1 MQLTAAHWVYV
12 AGVASLIAVMLMRKN
27 VVVPAIIA
35 TFVTTWLFTGD
46 FLNGLGSVFSAS
58 MVATTELLSIF
69 LVLTVVTA
77 LLGALRAVGADRRMI
92 APLARLMKNGPVSY
106 IALFVV
112 TYLLSLVFWP
122 TPTLALVAATLL
134 PAAIAAGLSPLGAAM
149 AIAIAGQGMALASDY
164 VIGVAPSLSAG
175 GAGVPAGEIADRALV
190 LSLVVGGVAITMTWF
205 MHVRRGSRSDVLPGS
220 GTARDGGLATL
231 TARRVSLAD
240 IPATV
245 GAALTTKGEP
255 LRVRS
260 GGTAT
265 ATDVVGGNG
274 TGNGSGNGHGPVSG
288 NGSGNGH
295 GPAGGDGHVG
305 NGHGPTGDSGSLATG
320 DDGGT
325 AAPLRTRHARL
336 YAIAVP
342 LAFAVLVAY
351 LLLGKATDLV
361 PEVEAGW
368 GAALVGG
375 LALLLMLGVT
385 TSSGGNGLERAGE
398 HFVDGLVFAFR
409 AMGVVIPVAGFVLVG
424 ISDFAGRIMLL
435 PEDAA
440 APGFLFDVI
449 SSGERFIPDNSVVV
463 MFAMLIAGMLIGLDG
478 SGWAGLPFTGSMADA
493 FASSSGGDTATLAA
507 IAQNAAG
514 WTGGGTLIIWSS
526 LIAVA
531 GLTGVPVTT
540 LARKLFIPVVTGLV
554 LSVVV
559 AAVIW

>member
-1 MQLTAAHWVYV
+1 MQLTAAHWVYM
-12 AGVASLIAVMLMRKN
+12 AGVASLIVVMLLRKN
-27 VVVPAIIA
+27 VIVPAIIA
-35 TFVTTWLFTGD
+35 TFVTTWLYTGN
-46 FLNGLGSVFSAS
+46 FLNGLGSVFGAS
-58 MVATTELLSIF
+58 MVATTELLNIF

-106 IALFVV
+106 VALFVV

-175 GAGVPAGEIADRALV
+175 GAGVPAGAIADKALV

-205 MHVRRGSRSDVLPGS
+205 MHVRRGARGGLPAGSDG
-220 GTARDGGLATL
+220 ARGGRLATL
-231 TARRVSLAD
+231 TNRTVSLAE

-255 LRVRS
+255 LRVAS
-260 GGTAT
+260 GDPAVPTEA
-265 ATDVVGGNG
+265 VGGDG
-274 TGNGSGNGHGPVSG
+274 T
-288 NGSGNGH
+288 GNGH
-295 GPAGGDGHVG
+295 GPAGGNGHGPAGGNG
-305 NGHGPTGDSGSLATG
+305 NGHGPAGGGSPAPEDA
-320 DDGGT
+320 DDGTG
-325 AAPLRTRHARL
+325 APLRTRHARL
-336 YAIAVP
+336 YALAVP
-342 LAFAVLVAY
+342 LAFAALVAY
-351 LLLGKATDLV
+351 LLLGKLTDLV

-385 TSSGGNGLERAGE
+385 MSSGGNGLERAGE
-398 HFVDGLVFAFR
+398 HFVDGLLFAFR

-435 PEDAA
+435 PEDAE

-449 SSGERFIPDNSVVV
+449 SSGEQFIPDNSVVV

-493 FASSSGGDTATLAA
+493 FAASSGGDTATLAA

>member
-1 MQLTAAHWVYV
+1 MELSAAHWVYM
-12 AGVASLIAVMLMRKN
+12 AGVASLIVVMLLRKN

-35 TFVTTWLFTGD
+35 TFVTTWLYTGN
-46 FLNGLGSVFSAS
+46 FLNGLGSVFGAS
-58 MVATTELLSIF
+58 MVATTELLNIF

-106 IALFVV
+106 VALFVV

-175 GAGVPAGEIADRALV
+175 GAGVPAGDIADKALV

-205 MHVRRGSRSDVLPGS
+205 MHVRRGARGGLPAGS
-220 GTARDGGLATL
+220 ERARGGGLAAL
-231 TARRVSLAD
+231 TNRTVSLAE
-240 IPATV
+240 IPVTV

-255 LRVRS
+255 LRMAS
-260 GGTAT
+260 GGPAT
-265 ATDVVGGNG
+265 ATDVV
-274 TGNGSGNGHGPVSG
+274 SGD
-288 NGSGNGH
+288 GNGH
-295 GPAGGDGHVG
+295 GPAGS
-305 NGHGPTGDSGSLATG
+305 NGHGPANANGHGPATG
-320 DDGGT
+320 GGSPSAGDADDGA

-336 YAIAVP
+336 YALAVP
-342 LAFAVLVAY
+342 LAFAALVAY
-351 LLLGKATDLV
+351 MLLGKVTDLV

-385 TSSGGNGLERAGE
+385 LSSGGNGLERAGE
-398 HFVDGLVFAFR
+398 HFVDGLLFAFR

-435 PEDAA
+435 PEDAE

-493 FASSSGGDTATLAA
+493 FAASTGGDTATLAA

-531 GLTGVPVTT
+531 GLTGVPVAT

>member
-1 MQLTAAHWVYV
+1 MELTAAHWVYM
-12 AGVASLIAVMLMRKN
+12 AGVASLIVVMLLRKN

-35 TFVTTWLFTGD
+35 TLVTTWLYTGN
-46 FLNGLGSVFSAS
+46 FLNGLGSVFGAS
-58 MVATTELLSIF
+58 MVATTELLNIF

-175 GAGVPAGEIADRALV
+175 GAGVPAGDIADKALV

-205 MHVRRGSRSDVLPGS
+205 MHVRRDSRGGVLPGS
-220 GTARDGGLATL
+220 DGAARSGRLATL
-231 TARRVSLAD
+231 TNRTVSLAE

-245 GAALTTKGEP
+245 GTALTTKGEP
-255 LRVRS
+255 LRVGS
-260 GGTAT
+260 GGSAT
-265 ATDVVGGNG
+265 TTVVVGGD
-274 TGNGSGNGHGPVSG
+274 GSGNGRGPAG
-288 NGSGNGH
+288 GNGH
-295 GPAGGDGHVG
+295 GPAGG
-305 NGHGPTGDSGSLATG
+305 SGSPAPG
-320 DDGGT
+320 DADDGA

-336 YAIAVP
+336 YALAVP
-342 LAFAVLVAY
+342 LAFAALVAY
-351 LLLGKATDLV
+351 LLLGKVTDLV

-385 TSSGGNGLERAGE
+385 LSSGGDGLERAGE
-398 HFVDGLVFAFR
+398 HFVDGLLFAFR

-435 PEDAA
+435 PEDAE

-463 MFAMLIAGMLIGLDG
+463 MFAMLVAGMLIGLDG

-493 FASSSGGDTATLAA
+493 FAASTGADTATLAA

-514 WTGGGTLIIWSS
+514 WTGGGTLVIWSS

-531 GLTGVPVTT
+531 GLTGVPVAT
-540 LARKLFIPVVTGLV
+540 LARKLFVPVVTGLV